1 MKKYFTP
8 SPTFLLPPPS
18 IYSEAQSQNTSIS
31 TSLLYPNP
39 AQTTLHARLG
49 NNEQIQ
55 EVTIYDRVGRILYT
69 QALAFKAD
77 SADIDLS
84 AFQSGYYFICIT
96 TASSKVFKGAFEVY

>member
-1 MKKYFTP
+1 VAQMKKYFTP

-39 AQTTLHARLG
+39 AQTTLHALLG

-55 EVTIYDRVGRILYT
+55 DLKSTSCGYFCIFVLDNLLKGRLYNDVINDFT
-69 QALAFKAD
+69 LDNYEYNEGVLKK
-77 SADIDLS
+77 
-84 AFQSGYYFICIT
+84 YFI
-96 TASSKVFKGAFEVY
+96 KKN